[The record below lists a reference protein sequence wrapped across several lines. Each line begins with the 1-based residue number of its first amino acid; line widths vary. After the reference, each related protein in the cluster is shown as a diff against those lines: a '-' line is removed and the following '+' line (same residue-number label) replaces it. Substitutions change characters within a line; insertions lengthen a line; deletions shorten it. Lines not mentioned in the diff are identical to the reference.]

1 MMPGGAC
8 GSMMGCVESSEQVH
22 DISGARHVRPGS
34 LSLVDV
40 AVGRGVGTV
49 ARPAVRVALR
59 PPLLA
64 PRYQPGSVLAGVARR
79 GAQRRAQALREA
91 TALLD
96 VLVPLVTTELLRRLD
111 LTGIVERYV
120 DLDRLV
126 SRVDVDAVAQRLD
139 VDAVAQRLDLDA
151 VVRRLDLTGIVE
163 RYVDLDRLVSRVDL
177 DAIARRLDLD
187 AVVRRLDLMRIV
199 RERVDLDAL
208 VATVDLD
215 AAARR
220 LDVDAVI
227 DRIDLV
233 GIAETVIA
241 EVDLPEIIR
250 ESTGAVASDT
260 VRGVRMQGISGDEA
274 VGRAVDRLRLR
285 RRRPEAEPPAVTVPG
300 GDGIPRQPGPGV
312 TGGP

>member
-8 GSMMGCVESSEQVH
+8 VSMMGCVESSEQVH

-34 LSLVDV
+34 LSLVDVAVGASTSAVAAAV

-96 VLVPLVTTELLRRLD
+96 VLVPLVTTELLLRLD

-126 SRVDVDAVAQRLD
+126 SRVDV
-139 VDAVAQRLDLDA
+139 
-151 VVRRLDLTGIVE
+151 
-163 RYVDLDRLVSRVDL
+163 

-285 RRRPEAEPPAVTVPG
+285 RRRPEAEPPAVTTG
-300 GDGIPRQPGPGV
+300 HGDGIPRQPGPGV